1 MRHDKFIRNAPPSRC
16 LLQIKRHFKGGSGA
30 SAATVAS
37 AVESI
42 DNGHGGGSR
51 LLSRAVDLGGK
62 LGFCRLLDEGREK
75 K

>member
-16 LLQIKRHFKGGSGA
+16 LLQIKAFQGGSGA
-30 SAATVAS
+30 SAAAVAS
-37 AVESI
+37 AFESI

-51 LLSRAVDLGGK
+51 LLSRAVDLGEK